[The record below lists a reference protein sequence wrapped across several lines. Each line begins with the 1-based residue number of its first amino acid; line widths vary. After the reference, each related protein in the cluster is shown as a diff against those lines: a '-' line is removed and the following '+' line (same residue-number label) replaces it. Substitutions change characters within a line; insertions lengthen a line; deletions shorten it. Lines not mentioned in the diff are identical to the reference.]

1 MTRRELVLEYIAAI
15 RAQHTRDEQFANGMQ
30 AVLDGNF
37 IYMPITDRLHI
48 SIDNWIIASIGESN
62 HDWLQWFLYEVSL
75 MDVESNATIDGVEY
89 LISTPEQLV
98 DICMR
103 FDE

>member
-1 MTRRELVLEYIAAI
+1 MTRRELVLEYIAAV
-15 RAQHTRDEQFANGMQ
+15 REQQARNDQFANSMRT
-30 AVLDGNF
+30 VLEGNF
-37 IYMPITDRLHI
+37 IYMPITDQLHT

-75 MDVESNATIDGVEY
+75 MDVASNATIDGVEY